1 MSERHN
7 LCGTKRTTKAA
18 RGSRNTSPEEE
29 QGTRSRSRSMTE
41 SASTSDFSYATDS
54 NTNSGSNVSQGA
66 DIFPFDDPMNF
77 GDSLNTF
84 TMPDVAST
92 LVSTIPPSESQD
104 TIEALLQHFGCD
116 KLEPPLVESNSA
128 RLDTPLHMAVRG
140 GSAKIV
146 QLLLQH
152 GADCNTRGAQS
163 MTPLAHAIIGNHES
177 VADMLLSRGAQVLA
191 IDDQQRSAL
200 HLAVMHRRERL
211 LRTLVCRCERNSGVL
226 DECDMEGKTPLHI
239 AISMDLDSAVE
250 VLCEGGANVHLQ
262 PGVRS
267 TLAA

>member
-18 RGSRNTSPEEE
+18 RGSRDTNSEEE
-29 QGTRSRSRSMTE
+29 QGTQSRSRPMTE

-104 TIEALLQHFGCD
+104 TIEALLQRFGCD
-116 KLEPPLVESNSA
+116 NSRLLLEPRLVESNSA
-128 RLDTPLHMAVRG
+128 RLDTPLHMAVRR

-152 GADCNTRGAQS
+152 GADCNARGAQS
-163 MTPLAHAIIGNHES
+163 MTPLAHAIIGNHE
-177 VADMLLSRGAQVLA
+177 
-191 IDDQQRSAL
+191 
-200 HLAVMHRRERL
+200 
-211 LRTLVCRCERNSGVL
+211 
-226 DECDMEGKTPLHI
+226 
-239 AISMDLDSAVE
+239 
-250 VLCEGGANVHLQ
+250 
-262 PGVRS
+262 
-267 TLAA
+267 

>member
-1 MSERHN
+1 
-7 LCGTKRTTKAA
+7 
-18 RGSRNTSPEEE
+18 
-29 QGTRSRSRSMTE
+29 
-41 SASTSDFSYATDS
+41 
-54 NTNSGSNVSQGA
+54 
-66 DIFPFDDPMNF
+66 MNF
-77 GDSLNTF
+77 GDSLNTC

-116 KLEPPLVESNSA
+116 SPRLLLEPRLVESNSA
-128 RLDTPLHMAVRG
+128 RLDTPLHMAVRR

-152 GADCNTRGAQS
+152 GADCNARGAQS
-163 MTPLAHAIIGNHES
+163 MTPLAYAIIGNHES

-191 IDDQQRSAL
+191 MDDQQRSAL

-211 LRTLVCRCERNSGVL
+211 LRTLVCHCGRNSGVL

-250 VLCEGGANVHLQ
+250 VLCEAGANVQLQ
-262 PGVRS
+262 PGLRS